1 MESLIWTAPGLSP
14 DDLDMLQ
21 QILEGSYSEV
31 PWEEQV
37 NANVSRDRPKPPPP
51 KKPKTQ
57 PLFRSKR

>member
-1 MESLIWTAPGLSP
+1 MTPRTWTAPGLSL
-14 DDLDMLQ
+14 DDLDALR

-37 NANVSRDRPKPPPP
+37 NANASRDRPKPPP
-51 KKPKTQ
+51 KKPKAQ